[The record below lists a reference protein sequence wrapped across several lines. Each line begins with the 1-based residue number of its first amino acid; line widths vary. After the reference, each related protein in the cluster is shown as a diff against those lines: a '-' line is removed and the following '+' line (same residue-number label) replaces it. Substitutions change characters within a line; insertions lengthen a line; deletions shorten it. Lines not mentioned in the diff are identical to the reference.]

1 MFKKFSD
8 ARACLIALIVSS
20 TLAAAI
26 TPTLSENTPAVIWL
40 TQAGD
45 AKVQVS
51 RCGTGICGKVVW
63 LKDPI
68 DKATGRPQI
77 DDKNPN
83 PALKN
88 RPMIGLQLF
97 SNMQPS
103 GPNAWSGV
111 IYNADDGQS
120 YASTVAQLD
129 TNRLEVR
136 GCVGALCGSEI
147 WTRSTR

>member
-1 MFKKFSD
+1 MFMKFS
-8 ARACLIALIVSS
+8 AVRACLIAVIGSS
-20 TLAAAI
+20 ALAAAI
-26 TPTLSENTPAVIWL
+26 TPALSDSSPAVIWL

-51 RCGTGICGKVVW
+51 RCGAGICGKVVW

-68 DKATGRPQI
+68 DKATGRPQT
-77 DDKNPN
+77 DDKNPS
-83 PALKN
+83 PALKS

-111 IYNADDGQS
+111 VYNADDGQS
-120 YASTVAQLD
+120 YASTVTQLD
-129 TNRLEVR
+129 ANRLEVR

-147 WTRSTR
+147 WTHSTR